1 MGWKFTAVNKDL
13 KPKKFWGLTRAALKP
28 VFKQNPNETTMN
40 EDDDERPSTST
51 LTTTGRENETVGGG
65 VRNHQYES
73 SI

>member
-28 VFKQNPNETTMN
+28 VFKQNSNELMN
-40 EDDDERPSTST
+40 EDDERPCTSALSTS
-51 LTTTGRENETVGGG
+51 GRDNERVGGG
-65 VRNHQYES
+65 ANNIQYES